1 MRIQYNFIF
10 KIVITF
16 ILSVIL
22 VIALD
27 KFEERIETDLIK
39 TSNVEQMKE
48 NLEDILITCYAVEG
62 AYPSDVKYV
71 EKYGFVFDYDKYIY
85 EYEVSTSYQ
94 LPKVNV
100 KLR

>member
-10 KIVITF
+10 RIIVTV

-22 VIALD
+22 FIALD
-27 KFEERIETDLIK
+27 RFEQRIETDLIK
-39 TSNVEQMKE
+39 VSNVDQMKE
-48 NLEDILITCYAVEG
+48 NLVDILITCYAIEG

-71 EKYGFVFDYDKYIY
+71 EKYGYVFDTEKYIY
-85 EYEVSTSYQ
+85 EYEVRSSYV
-94 LPKVNV
+94 LPKVDV